1 MTQSDIPPIDPAL
14 ADEERPDGA
23 SADATGPRPA
33 RWRKVLLHPG
43 SLLAIGCVWLALAEG
58 VPLALAKEFWGQKGE
73 FTGMLVELAVALWLI
88 LAWKLYRRWIERSAD
103 TELPLAG
110 ALPEWAA
117 GLAFGM
123 VLFSAMTGMVALL
136 GGIEVLGLRGL
147 GRLWA
152 MLGMAALSGVG
163 EELLFRGVILR
174 QMEKMVGT
182 WGALAFTSAFFGIA
196 HLGNAG
202 ATWFAALAI
211 ALEAGLLLGAA
222 YLLTRR
228 LWLAIGIHSGWNF
241 TQGWIFSAPV
251 SGGRAPPGLLI
262 TQRHGPDWL
271 TGGAFGLEASAVAMV
286 VATFAGVMLL
296 RRVIRAG
303 GIVPAPW
310 VLRRQTKE

>member
-1 MTQSDIPPIDPAL
+1 MTHSDAPPVEINP
-14 ADEERPDGA
+14 DEDLPP
-23 SADATGPRPA
+23 SKPS
-33 RWRKVLLHPG
+33 RWRRMLLHPG
-43 SLLAIGCVWLALAEG
+43 SLLAIGCIWLALAEV
-58 VPLALAKEFWGQKGE
+58 VPLALAREFWGEKNEVTGMWVE
-73 FTGMLVELAVALWLI
+73 FTVTLWLMV
-88 LAWKLYRRWIERSAD
+88 AWKLYRRWIERGAD
-103 TELPLAG
+103 TELPFPG
-110 ALPEWAA
+110 ALREWAA
-117 GLAFGM
+117 GLAFG
-123 VLFSAMTGMVALL
+123 VILFSAMTGMVALL
-136 GGIEVLGLRGL
+136 GGIEVLGVRGM

-196 HLGNAG
+196 HLGNEG

-241 TQGWIFSAPV
+241 TQGWIFSVPV